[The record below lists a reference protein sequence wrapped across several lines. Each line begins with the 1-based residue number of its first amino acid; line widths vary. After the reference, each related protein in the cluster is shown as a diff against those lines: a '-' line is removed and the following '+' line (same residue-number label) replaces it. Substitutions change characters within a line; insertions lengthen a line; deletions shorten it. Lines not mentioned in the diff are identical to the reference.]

1 MLLNKYIKY
10 TFLATTITTLL
21 TACAGSDGSNNSS
34 TAPFTSKPIS
44 GAAVDFYLANA
55 TVKFDDCNGLTTTT
69 DAQGKFSFDTTAD
82 CNNSAIT
89 ITGGTDIGTGLPFTG
104 TLKIKKTDLQNI
116 SNNDL
121 VASPLTSL
129 EYYLGSGDL
138 QVVLNNLGLTTVT
151 AANIKS
157 FNPITDGSAKEMAV
171 IFTLQQ
177 LATQIED
184 NFQAINKSDGS
195 VALTQEQATQ
205 IAFSTIGSALKTQG
219 KNLFDSSGK
228 LQATALDEILT
239 TAVTTAGTTINDPS
253 TPIDPNIKG
262 NINGNITTVSTEIN
276 KIVQSG
282 GKGEDLQAALNVA
295 LQDPNSPAQAIKES
309 LKTPIYADF
318 TLAGYSLATL
328 KTSSPTA
335 PLALSYANLDTT
347 LTVNFKLNNAKSE
360 LTDTIKLGFKLN
372 GSRGAAK
379 ENLDVIISNIQVTFD
394 TDGKILSAKVP
405 VNTAINISTSLQ
417 GVTKLQFTTQKEI
430 PINVSNGIIPLS
442 SIVSSSDALKTY
454 YTQYINK
461 LAVNDLVEASAYV
474 LPITY
479 TVDPALELQNGTISI
494 DSTQFQGSTLTAHFK
509 LN

>member
-34 TAPFTSKPIS
+34 TAPFAPKSIS

-69 DAQGKFSFDTTAD
+69 DAQGQFSFKTTAD

-205 IAFSTIGSALKTQG
+205 IAFSTIGNALKTQG
-219 KNLFDSSGK
+219 KNLFNSNGD
-228 LQATALDEILT
+228 LQTTALTEILT
-239 TAVTTAGTTINDPS
+239 AAVDTAQATIPN
-253 TPIDPNIKG
+253 TPIDSNIKN

-276 KIVQSG
+276 KIAQSG
-282 GKGEDLQAALNVA
+282 GDGATLQAALNVA
-295 LQDPNSPAQAIKES
+295 LQDPKSPAQAIKDS

-454 YTQYINK
+454 YTQYIGK

-494 DSTQFQGSTLTAHFK
+494 DSAQFQGSTLTAHFK

>member
-34 TAPFTSKPIS
+34 TAPFAPKSIS

-69 DAQGKFSFDTTAD
+69 DAQGQFSFKTTAD

-138 QVVLNNLGLTTVT
+138 QVVLNNLGLTTAT

-157 FNPITDGSAKEMAV
+157 YNPVKHGSAKEMAV

-184 NFQAINKSDGS
+184 NFQAVNKSDGS

-219 KNLFDSSGK
+219 KTLFDSSGK

-262 NINGNITTVSTEIN
+262 NINGNITTVSTAIN
-276 KIVQSG
+276 GIAQSG
-282 GKGEDLQAALNVA
+282 GDGATLQAALQ
-295 LQDPNSPAQAIKES
+295 LPANQTTLNTIKES
-309 LKTPIYADF
+309 LKTPVYADF
-318 TLAGYSLATL
+318 TLAGYSLAAL

-335 PLALSYANLDTT
+335 PLALSHANLSTA
-347 LTVNFKLNNAKSE
+347 LAVNFKLNNTKSE

-379 ENLDVIISNIQVTFD
+379 ENLDVIIHNIQVTFK
-394 TDGKILSAKVP
+394 TDGTILSAKIP
-405 VNTAINISTSLQ
+405 SNTKVNIASTLKE
-417 GVTKLQFTTQKEI
+417 VTQLEFITQTDI
-430 PINVSNGIIPLS
+430 VINVSNGSIPLAS
-442 SIVSSSDALKTY
+442 VVSSSPTLQKY
-454 YTQYINK
+454 YNLYIGK
-461 LAVNDLVEASAYV
+461 LAVNDLVQASAYV

-479 TVDPALELQNGTISI
+479 TVDPALGLQNDTINVNGI
-494 DSTQFQGSTLTAHFK
+494 QFQGSSLVAHFK

>member
-34 TAPFTSKPIS
+34 TAPFAPKSIS

-69 DAQGKFSFDTTAD
+69 GAQGQFSFDTTAE

-219 KNLFDSSGK
+219 KTLFDGSGK

-239 TAVTTAGTTINDPS
+239 AAVTTAGTTINDPS
-253 TPIDPNIKG
+253 TPIDSNIKDNIKG
-262 NINGNITTVSTEIN
+262 NITQVSTAIN
-276 KIVQSG
+276 TIVQSG
-282 GKGEDLQAALNVA
+282 GKGEDLQTA
-295 LQDPNSPAQAIKES
+295 LQADANKTTLDGIKES

-318 TLAGYSLATL
+318 TLAGYSLAAL

-335 PLALSYANLDTT
+335 PLALSHANLSTA
-347 LTVNFKLNNAKSE
+347 LAVNFKLNNTKSE
-360 LTDTIKLGFKLN
+360 LTDTIKLGFKIN

-379 ENLDVIISNIQVTFD
+379 ENLDVIISNIQVTFK
-394 TDGKILSAKVP
+394 TDGTILSAKVP

-417 GVTKLQFTTQKEI
+417 GVTKLQLTTQKEI

-442 SIVSSSDALKTY
+442 SIISNSDALKTY
-454 YTQYINK
+454 YTQYIGK

-494 DSTQFQGSTLTAHFK
+494 DSAQFQGSTLTAHFK

>member
-219 KNLFDSSGK
+219 KTLFDGSGK

-239 TAVTTAGTTINDPS
+239 AAVTTAGTTINDPS

-262 NINGNITTVSTEIN
+262 NINGNITQVSTAIN
-276 KIVQSG
+276 TIVQSG
-282 GKGEDLQAALNVA
+282 GNGESLQTA
-295 LQDPNSPAQAIKES
+295 LQLPANQTTLNTIKES
-309 LKTPIYADF
+309 LKTPVYADF
-318 TLAGYSLATL
+318 TLAGYSLTEL
-328 KTSSPTA
+328 KASTTA
-335 PLALSYANLDTT
+335 PLALSRSNLDTA
-347 LTVNFKLNNAKSE
+347 LAVNFKLNNTKSE
-360 LTDTIKLGFKLN
+360 LTDTIKLGFKLD

-379 ENLDVIISNIQVTFD
+379 ENLDVIIHNIQVTFK
-394 TDGKILSAKVP
+394 TDGTILSAKIP
-405 VNTAINISTSLQ
+405 SNTKVNIASTLKE
-417 GVTKLQFTTQKEI
+417 VTQLEFITQKDI
-430 PINVSNGIIPLS
+430 VINVSNGSIPLA
-442 SIVSSSDALKTY
+442 SIVSSSETLQKY
-454 YTQYINK
+454 YTLYIGK
-461 LAVNDLVEASAYV
+461 LAVNDLVQASAYV

-479 TVDPALELQNGTISI
+479 TVDPALGLQNDTINVNGI
-494 DSTQFQGSTLTAHFK
+494 QFQGSSLVAHFK

>member
-21 TACAGSDGSNNSS
+21 TACAGSDGSTNSS

-44 GAAVDFYLANA
+44 GTAVDFYLKNA

-69 DAQGKFSFDTTAD
+69 DAQGQFSFETTAN

-151 AANIKS
+151 ATNIKS
-157 FNPITDGSAKEMAV
+157 YNPVTDGSAKEMAV

-205 IAFSTIGSALKTQG
+205 IAFSTIASTLKTQG
-219 KNLFDSSGK
+219 NNLFNSNGD
-228 LQATALDEILT
+228 LQATALDAILT
-239 TAVTTAGTTINDPS
+239 AAVNTAQTAINAPVDPTIAG
-253 TPIDPNIKG
+253 K
-262 NINGNITTVSTEIN
+262 INGNITTVSTAIN
-276 KIVQSG
+276 TIAQSG
-282 GKGEDLQAALNVA
+282 DGATLQAALQ
-295 LQDPNSPAQAIKES
+295 LPANQTTLNTIKDS

-318 TLAGYSLATL
+318 TLAGYSLAEL
-328 KTSSPTA
+328 KASTTA
-335 PLALSYANLDTT
+335 PLALSHANLATA
-347 LTVNFKLNNAKSE
+347 LTVNFKLNNTKSE

-379 ENLDVIISNIQVTFD
+379 ENLDVIIHNIQVTFK
-394 TDGKILSAKVP
+394 TDGTILSAKIP
-405 VNTAINISTSLQ
+405 SNTKVNIASSLKD
-417 GVTKLQFTTQKEI
+417 VTQLEFTTQTEI
-430 PINVSNGIIPLS
+430 PINVSNGSIPLS
-442 SIVSSSDALKTY
+442 SIVSSSDTLKTY
-454 YTQYINK
+454 YNQYIGK
-461 LAVNDLVEASAYV
+461 LAVNDLVQASAYV

-479 TVDPALELQNGTISI
+479 TVDPALELQNDTINVNGI
-494 DSTQFQGSTLTAHFK
+494 QFQGSSLVAHFK

>member
-34 TAPFTSKPIS
+34 TAPFASKSIS
-44 GAAVDFYLANA
+44 GTAVDFYLANA

-69 DAQGKFSFDTTAD
+69 GAQGQFSFKTTAD

-219 KNLFDSSGK
+219 KTLFDGSGK

-239 TAVTTAGTTINDPS
+239 AAVTTAGTTINDPS
-253 TPIDPNIKG
+253 IQIDPNIKG
-262 NINGNITTVSTEIN
+262 NINGNITQVSTAIN
-276 KIVQSG
+276 TIVQSG
-282 GKGEDLQAALNVA
+282 GKGEDLQTA
-295 LQDPNSPAQAIKES
+295 LQADANKTTLDGIKES

-318 TLAGYSLATL
+318 TLAGYSLAEL
-328 KTSSPTA
+328 KASTTA
-335 PLALSYANLDTT
+335 PLALSHANLATA
-347 LTVNFKLNNAKSE
+347 LTVNFKLNNTKSE
-360 LTDTIKLGFKLN
+360 LTDTIKLGFKLD

-379 ENLDVIISNIQVTFD
+379 ENLDVIIHNIQVTFK
-394 TDGKILSAKVP
+394 TDGTILSAKIP
-405 VNTAINISTSLQ
+405 SNTKVNIASTLKD
-417 GVTKLQFTTQKEI
+417 VTQLEFITQTDI
-430 PINVSNGIIPLS
+430 VINVSNGSIPLA
-442 SIVSSSDALKTY
+442 SIVSSSETLQKY
-454 YTQYINK
+454 YNLYIGK
-461 LAVNDLVEASAYV
+461 LAVNDLVQASAYV

-479 TVDPALELQNGTISI
+479 TVDPALGLQNDTITVNGI
-494 DSTQFQGSTLTAHFK
+494 QFQGSSLVAHFK

>member
-34 TAPFTSKPIS
+34 TTPFAPKSIS
-44 GAAVDFYLANA
+44 GAAVDFYLKNA

-69 DAQGKFSFDTTAD
+69 DLQGQFSFETTAD

-157 FNPITDGSAKEMAV
+157 YNPVTDGSAKEMAV

-205 IAFSTIGSALKTQG
+205 IAFSTIASALKTQG
-219 KNLFDSSGK
+219 KNLFNSNGE
-228 LQATALDEILT
+228 LQATALTDILT
-239 TAVTTAGTTINDPS
+239 AAVTMAGTTINDPS
-253 TPIDPNIKG
+253 VQIDPNIQG
-262 NINGNITTVSTEIN
+262 NISGNITTVSTEIN
-276 KIVQSG
+276 KIAQSG

-318 TLAGYSLATL
+318 TLAGYSLAEL
-328 KTSSPTA
+328 KASTAA
-335 PLALSYANLDTT
+335 PLALSHANLSTA
-347 LTVNFKLNNAKSE
+347 LAVNFKLNNTKSE
-360 LTDTIKLGFKLN
+360 LTDTIKLGFKLD

-379 ENLDVIISNIQVTFD
+379 ENLDVIIHNIQVTFKQ
-394 TDGKILSAKVP
+394 DGTILSAKIP
-405 VNTAINISTSLQ
+405 SNTKVNIASTLKD
-417 GVTKLQFTTQKEI
+417 VTQLEFITQTDI
-430 PINVSNGIIPLS
+430 VINVSNGSIPLAS
-442 SIVSSSDALKTY
+442 VVSSSPTLQKY
-454 YTQYINK
+454 YNLYIDK
-461 LAVNDLVEASAYV
+461 LAVNDLVQASAYV

-479 TVDPALELQNGTISI
+479 TVDPALGLQNDTINVNGI
-494 DSTQFQGSTLTAHFK
+494 QFQGSSLVAHFK

>member
-1 MLLNKYIKY
+1 
-10 TFLATTITTLL
+10 
-21 TACAGSDGSNNSS
+21 NSS
-34 TAPFTSKPIS
+34 TAPFAPKSIS

-69 DAQGKFSFDTTAD
+69 DAQGQFSFKTTAD

-104 TLKIKKTDLQNI
+104 TLKIKKTDLQKL

-195 VALTQEQATQ
+195 IALTQEQATQ

-219 KNLFDSSGK
+219 KTLFDGSGK

-239 TAVTTAGTTINDPS
+239 AAVTTAGTTINDPS
-253 TPIDPNIKG
+253 IQIDPNIKG
-262 NINGNITTVSTEIN
+262 NINGNITQVSTAIN
-276 KIVQSG
+276 TIVQSG
-282 GKGEDLQAALNVA
+282 GKGEDLQTA
-295 LQDPNSPAQAIKES
+295 LQADANKTTLDGIKES

-318 TLAGYSLATL
+318 TLAGYSLAEL
-328 KTSSPTA
+328 KASTA
-335 PLALSYANLDTT
+335 DTAKPLDLSYANLDTA
-347 LTVNFKLNNAKSE
+347 LTVNFKLNNTKSE
-360 LTDTIKLGFKLN
+360 LTDTIKLGFKLD
-372 GSRGAAK
+372 GSRGTAK
-379 ENLDVIISNIQVTFD
+379 ENLDVIIHNIQVTFK
-394 TDGKILSAKVP
+394 TDGTILSAKIP
-405 VNTAINISTSLQ
+405 SNTKVNIASTLKD
-417 GVTKLQFTTQKEI
+417 VTQLEFITQTDI
-430 PINVSNGIIPLS
+430 VINVSNGSIPLAS
-442 SIVSSSDALKTY
+442 VVSSSPTLQKY
-454 YTQYINK
+454 YNLYIDK
-461 LAVNDLVEASAYV
+461 LAVNDLVQASAYV

-479 TVDPALELQNGTISI
+479 TVDPDLGLQNDTINVNGI
-494 DSTQFQGSTLTAHFK
+494 QFQGSSLVAHFK

>member
-21 TACAGSDGSNNSS
+21 TACAGSDGSDNNS
-34 TAPFTSKPIS
+34 TTPFASKSIS
-44 GAAVDFYLANA
+44 GTAVDFYLKNA

-116 SNNDL
+116 SNNDF

-157 FNPITDGSAKEMAV
+157 YNPVTDGSAKEMAI

-205 IAFSTIGSALKTQG
+205 IAFSTIANALKTQG
-219 KNLFDSSGK
+219 KNLFDGSGK

-239 TAVTTAGTTINDPS
+239 AAVTTAGTTINDPS

-262 NINGNITTVSTEIN
+262 NINGNITTVSTAIN
-276 KIVQSG
+276 SIILQPD
-282 GKGEDLQAALNVA
+282 GKGEDLQAALQTDANKVA
-295 LQDPNSPAQAIKES
+295 LDVIKDS

-318 TLAGYSLATL
+318 TLAGYSLAAL
-328 KTSSPTA
+328 KTSSAAA
-335 PLALSYANLDTT
+335 PLALSYANLDTA
-347 LTVNFKLNNAKSE
+347 LAVNFKLNNTKSE

-372 GSRGAAK
+372 GSRGALK
-379 ENLDVIISNIQVTFD
+379 ENLDVIISNIQVTFK
-394 TDGKILSAKVP
+394 TDGTILSAKVP

-417 GVTKLQFTTQKEI
+417 GVSKLQFTTQKEI

-454 YTQYINK
+454 YTEYMKK

-479 TVDPALELQNGTISI
+479 TVDPALELQNGTINI

>member
-34 TAPFTSKPIS
+34 TAPFAPKSIS

-104 TLKIKKTDLQNI
+104 TLKIKKTDLQKL

-129 EYYLGSGDL
+129 EYYLGDADL
-138 QVVLNNLGLTTVT
+138 QVVLNNLGLTVK
-151 AANIKS
+151 AADVKS
-157 FNPITDGSAKEMAV
+157 YNPITDGSAKEMAV

-195 VALTQEQATQ
+195 IALTQEQATQ
-205 IAFSTIGSALKTQG
+205 IAFSTIASTLKTQG
-219 KNLFDSSGK
+219 NNLFNSNGD
-228 LQATALDEILT
+228 LQATALDAILT
-239 TAVTTAGTTINDPS
+239 AAVNTAQTTINAPVDP
-253 TPIDPNIKG
+253 TIAGK
-262 NINGNITTVSTEIN
+262 INGNITTVSTAIN
-276 KIVQSG
+276 TIAQSG
-282 GKGEDLQAALNVA
+282 DGATLQAALQ
-295 LQDPNSPAQAIKES
+295 LPANQTTLNTIKDS

-318 TLAGYSLATL
+318 TLAGYSLAEL
-328 KTSSPTA
+328 KASTAA
-335 PLALSYANLDTT
+335 PLALSYANLDTA

-379 ENLDVIISNIQVTFD
+379 ENLDVIIGNIQVTFD

-417 GVTKLQFTTQKEI
+417 GVSKLQFTTQKEI

-442 SIVSSSDALKTY
+442 SIVSNSDALKTY

-479 TVDPALELQNGTISI
+479 TVDPALKLQNGTISI
-494 DSTQFQGSTLTAHFK
+494 DSAQFQGLTLTAHFK

>member
-1 MLLNKYIKY
+1 MLLNKYIKH

-205 IAFSTIGSALKTQG
+205 IAFSTLGSTLKTQG
-219 KNLFDSSGK
+219 KTLFDGSGK

-335 PLALSYANLDTT
+335 PLALSHANLDTA
-347 LTVNFKLNNAKSE
+347 LTVNFKLNNTKSE
-360 LTDTIKLGFKLN
+360 LTDTIKLGFKIN

-379 ENLDVIISNIQVTFD
+379 ENLDVIISNIQVTFK
-394 TDGKILSAKVP
+394 TDGTILSAKVP
-405 VNTAINISTSLQ
+405 VNTAINIFTSLQ
-417 GVTKLQFTTQKEI
+417 GVSKLQFSTQKEI

-442 SIVSSSDALKTY
+442 SIISNSDALKTY

>member
-219 KNLFDSSGK
+219 KTLFDGSGK

-239 TAVTTAGTTINDPS
+239 AAVTTAGTTINDPS
-253 TPIDPNIKG
+253 IQIDPNIKG
-262 NINGNITTVSTEIN
+262 NINGNITQVSTAIN
-276 KIVQSG
+276 TIVQSG
-282 GKGEDLQAALNVA
+282 GKGEDLQTA
-295 LQDPNSPAQAIKES
+295 LQADANKTTLDGIKES

-318 TLAGYSLATL
+318 TLAGYSLAEL
-328 KTSSPTA
+328 KASTTA
-335 PLALSYANLDTT
+335 PLALSRSNLDTA
-347 LTVNFKLNNAKSE
+347 LAVNFKLNNTKSE
-360 LTDTIKLGFKLN
+360 LTDTIKLGFKLD

-379 ENLDVIISNIQVTFD
+379 ENLDVIIHNIQVTFK
-394 TDGKILSAKVP
+394 TDGTILSAKIP
-405 VNTAINISTSLQ
+405 SNTKVNIASTLKE
-417 GVTKLQFTTQKEI
+417 VTQLEFITQKDI
-430 PINVSNGIIPLS
+430 VINVSNGSIPLA
-442 SIVSSSDALKTY
+442 SIVSSSETLQKY
-454 YTQYINK
+454 YNLYIGK
-461 LAVNDLVEASAYV
+461 LAVNDLVQASAYV

-479 TVDPALELQNGTISI
+479 TVDPALGLQNDTITVNGI
-494 DSTQFQGSTLTAHFK
+494 QFQGSSLVAHFK

>member
-44 GAAVDFYLANA
+44 GTAVDFYLANA

-69 DAQGKFSFDTTAD
+69 DAQGQFSFKTTAD

-138 QVVLNNLGLTTVT
+138 QVVLNNLGLTTAT

-157 FNPITDGSAKEMAV
+157 YNPVKHGSAKEMAV

-219 KNLFDSSGK
+219 KTLFDSSGK

-253 TPIDPNIKG
+253 IQIDPNIKG
-262 NINGNITTVSTEIN
+262 NINGNITTVSTAIN
-276 KIVQSG
+276 TIAQSG
-282 GKGEDLQAALNVA
+282 DGATLQAAL
-295 LQDPNSPAQAIKES
+295 QDTNNPAAQAALVTIKES

-318 TLAGYSLATL
+318 TLAGYSLAEL
-328 KTSSPTA
+328 KASTTA
-335 PLALSYANLDTT
+335 PLALSYANLDTA

-360 LTDTIKLGFKLN
+360 LTDTIKLGFKLD

-379 ENLDVIISNIQVTFD
+379 ENLNVIIHNIQVTFK
-394 TDGKILSAKVP
+394 TDGTILSAKIP
-405 VNTAINISTSLQ
+405 SNTKVNIASTLKE
-417 GVTKLQFTTQKEI
+417 VTQLEFITQTDI
-430 PINVSNGIIPLS
+430 VINVSNGSIPLAS
-442 SIVSSSDALKTY
+442 VVSSSPTLQKY
-454 YTQYINK
+454 YNLYIDK

-479 TVDPALELQNGTISI
+479 TVDPALGLQNDTINVNGI
-494 DSTQFQGSTLTAHFK
+494 QFQGSSLVAHFK

>member
-1 MLLNKYIKY
+1 MLLNKYIKH

-335 PLALSYANLDTT
+335 PLALSYANLDTA
-347 LTVNFKLNNAKSE
+347 LTVNFKLNNTKSE
-360 LTDTIKLGFKLN
+360 LTDTIKLGFKIN

-379 ENLDVIISNIQVTFD
+379 ENLDVIISNIQVTFK
-394 TDGKILSAKVP
+394 TDGTILSAKVP
-405 VNTAINISTSLQ
+405 VNTAINIFTSLQ
-417 GVTKLQFTTQKEI
+417 GVSKLQFSTQKEI

-442 SIVSSSDALKTY
+442 SIISNSDALKTY

>member
-1 MLLNKYIKY
+1 MLLNKYIKH

-219 KNLFDSSGK
+219 KTLFDGSGK

-239 TAVTTAGTTINDPS
+239 AAVTTAGTTINDPS
-253 TPIDPNIKG
+253 IQIDPNIKG
-262 NINGNITTVSTEIN
+262 NINGNITQVSTAIN
-276 KIVQSG
+276 TIVQSG
-282 GKGEDLQAALNVA
+282 GKGEDLQTA
-295 LQDPNSPAQAIKES
+295 LQADANKTTLDGIKES

-318 TLAGYSLATL
+318 TLAGYSLAEL
-328 KTSSPTA
+328 KASTTA
-335 PLALSYANLDTT
+335 PLALSRSNLDTA
-347 LTVNFKLNNAKSE
+347 LAVNFKLNNTKSE
-360 LTDTIKLGFKLN
+360 LTDTIKLGFKLD

-379 ENLDVIISNIQVTFD
+379 ENLDVIIHNIQVTFK
-394 TDGKILSAKVP
+394 TDGTILSAKIP
-405 VNTAINISTSLQ
+405 SNTKVNIASTLKE
-417 GVTKLQFTTQKEI
+417 VTQLEFITQKDI
-430 PINVSNGIIPLS
+430 VINVSNGSIPLA
-442 SIVSSSDALKTY
+442 SIVSSSETLQKY
-454 YTQYINK
+454 YNLYIGK
-461 LAVNDLVEASAYV
+461 LAVNDLVQASAYV

-479 TVDPALELQNGTISI
+479 TVDPALGLQNDTITVNGI
-494 DSTQFQGSTLTAHFK
+494 QFQGSSLVAHFK

>member
-21 TACAGSDGSNNSS
+21 TACAGSDGSNNNS
-34 TAPFTSKPIS
+34 TAPFASKSIS
-44 GAAVDFYLANA
+44 GTAVDFYLANA

-69 DAQGKFSFDTTAD
+69 DAQGKFSFKTTAD

-157 FNPITDGSAKEMAV
+157 YNPVTDGSAKEMAV

-205 IAFSTIGSALKTQG
+205 IAFSTIASALKTQG
-219 KNLFDSSGK
+219 KNLFDSSGE

-239 TAVTTAGTTINDPS
+239 AAVTTAGTTINDPS

-276 KIVQSG
+276 KIAQSG
-282 GKGEDLQAALNVA
+282 GEMVRLYKQHYK
-295 LQDPNSPAQAIKES
+295 S
-309 LKTPIYADF
+309 
-318 TLAGYSLATL
+318 AT
-328 KTSSPTA
+328 
-335 PLALSYANLDTT
+335 
-347 LTVNFKLNNAKSE
+347 
-360 LTDTIKLGFKLN
+360 
-372 GSRGAAK
+372 
-379 ENLDVIISNIQVTFD
+379 
-394 TDGKILSAKVP
+394 ILLHS
-405 VNTAINISTSLQ
+405 Q
-417 GVTKLQFTTQKEI
+417 
-430 PINVSNGIIPLS
+430 
-442 SIVSSSDALKTY
+442 
-454 YTQYINK
+454 
-461 LAVNDLVEASAYV
+461 
-474 LPITY
+474 
-479 TVDPALELQNGTISI
+479 
-494 DSTQFQGSTLTAHFK
+494 H
-509 LN
+509 

>member
-34 TAPFTSKPIS
+34 TAPFASKSIS
-44 GAAVDFYLANA
+44 GTAVDFYLANA

-69 DAQGKFSFDTTAD
+69 GAQGQFSFKTTAD

-104 TLKIKKTDLQNI
+104 TLKIKKTDLQNL

-138 QVVLNNLGLTTVT
+138 QVVLNNLGLTTAT

-157 FNPITDGSAKEMAV
+157 YNPVKHGSAKEMAV

-219 KNLFDSSGK
+219 KTLFDSSGK

-262 NINGNITTVSTEIN
+262 NINGNITTVSTAIN
-276 KIVQSG
+276 TIAQSG
-282 GKGEDLQAALNVA
+282 DGATLQAAL
-295 LQDPNSPAQAIKES
+295 QDTNNPAAQAALVTIKES

-318 TLAGYSLATL
+318 TLAGYSLAEL
-328 KTSSPTA
+328 KASTTA
-335 PLALSYANLDTT
+335 PLALSRSNLDTA
-347 LTVNFKLNNAKSE
+347 LAVNFKLNNTKSE
-360 LTDTIKLGFKLN
+360 LTDTIKLGFKLD

-379 ENLDVIISNIQVTFD
+379 ENLDVIIHNIQVTFK
-394 TDGKILSAKVP
+394 TDGTILSAKIP
-405 VNTAINISTSLQ
+405 SNTKVNIASTLKE
-417 GVTKLQFTTQKEI
+417 VTQLEFITQKDI
-430 PINVSNGIIPLS
+430 VINVSNGSIPLA
-442 SIVSSSDALKTY
+442 SIVSSSETLQKY
-454 YTQYINK
+454 YTLYIGK
-461 LAVNDLVEASAYV
+461 LAVNDLVQASAYV

-479 TVDPALELQNGTISI
+479 TVDPALGLQNDTINVNGI
-494 DSTQFQGSTLTAHFK
+494 QFQGSSLVAHFK

>member
-21 TACAGSDGSNNSS
+21 TACAGSDGSNNNS
-34 TAPFTSKPIS
+34 TTPFASKSIS
-44 GAAVDFYLANA
+44 GTAVDFYLANA

-69 DAQGKFSFDTTAD
+69 DAQGKFSFKTTAN

-104 TLKIKKTDLQNI
+104 TLKIKKTDLQNL

-157 FNPITDGSAKEMAV
+157 YNPVTDGSAKEMAV

-205 IAFSTIGSALKTQG
+205 IAFSTIASALKTQG
-219 KNLFDSSGK
+219 KNLFDGSGN

-239 TAVTTAGTTINDPS
+239 AAVTTAGTTINDPS

-276 KIVQSG
+276 KIAQSG
-282 GKGEDLQAALNVA
+282 GDGATLQAALNVA
-295 LQDPNSPAQAIKES
+295 LQDPNSPAQAIKDS

-318 TLAGYSLATL
+318 TLAGYSLAEL
-328 KTSSPTA
+328 KASTTA
-335 PLALSYANLDTT
+335 PLALSHANLATA
-347 LTVNFKLNNAKSE
+347 LTVNFKLNNTKSE
-360 LTDTIKLGFKLN
+360 LTDTIKLGFKLD

-379 ENLDVIISNIQVTFD
+379 ENLDVIIHNIQVSFK
-394 TDGKILSAKVP
+394 TDGTILSAKIP
-405 VNTAINISTSLQ
+405 SNTKVNIASTLKE
-417 GVTKLQFTTQKEI
+417 VTQLEFITQNDI
-430 PINVSNGIIPLS
+430 IINVSNGSIPLAS
-442 SIVSSSDALKTY
+442 VVSSSAKLQEY
-454 YTQYINK
+454 YNQYIGK
-461 LAVNDLVEASAYV
+461 LAVNDLVKASAYV

-479 TVDPALELQNGTISI
+479 TVDPALGLQNDTINVNGI
-494 DSTQFQGSTLTAHFK
+494 QFQGSSLVAHFK

>member
-21 TACAGSDGSNNSS
+21 TACAGSDGSTNSS

-44 GAAVDFYLANA
+44 GTAVDFYVKNA
-55 TVKFDDCNGLTTTT
+55 TVKFDDCNGLTTKT
-69 DAQGKFSFDTTAD
+69 GLKGEFSFQTTAD

-104 TLKIKKTDLQNI
+104 TLKIKKTDLQNL

-151 AANIKS
+151 AANLKS
-157 FNPITDGSAKEMAV
+157 YNPVTHGSAKEMAV

-205 IAFSTIGSALKTQG
+205 IAFSTIASTLKTQG
-219 KNLFDSSGK
+219 NNLFNSNGD
-228 LQATALDEILT
+228 LQATALDAILT
-239 TAVTTAGTTINDPS
+239 AAVNTAQTTINAPVDP
-253 TPIDPNIKG
+253 TIAGK
-262 NINGNITTVSTEIN
+262 INGNITTVSTAIN
-276 KIVQSG
+276 SVAQSG
-282 GKGEDLQAALNVA
+282 GDGATLQAALQ
-295 LQDPNSPAQAIKES
+295 LPANQTTLNTIKES

-318 TLAGYSLATL
+318 TLAGYSLVEL
-328 KTSSPTA
+328 KASTAA
-335 PLALSYANLDTT
+335 PLALSHANLATA
-347 LTVNFKLNNAKSE
+347 LTVNFKLNNTKSE

-379 ENLDVIISNIQVTFD
+379 ENLDVIIHNIQVTFK
-394 TDGKILSAKVP
+394 TDGTILSAKIP
-405 VNTAINISTSLQ
+405 SNTKVNIASSLKD
-417 GVTKLQFTTQKEI
+417 VTQLEFTTQTEI
-430 PINVSNGIIPLS
+430 PINVSNGSIPLS
-442 SIVSSSDALKTY
+442 SIVSSSDTLKTY
-454 YTQYINK
+454 YNQYIGK
-461 LAVNDLVEASAYV
+461 LAVNDLVQASAYV

-479 TVDPALELQNGTISI
+479 TVDPALELQNDTINVNGI
-494 DSTQFQGSTLTAHFK
+494 QFQGSSLVAHFK

>member
-1 MLLNKYIKY
+1 MLLNKYIKH

-205 IAFSTIGSALKTQG
+205 IAFSTIGSVLKTQG
-219 KNLFDSSGK
+219 KTLFDSSGK

-239 TAVTTAGTTINDPS
+239 AAVTTAGTTINDPS
-253 TPIDPNIKG
+253 IQIDPNIKG
-262 NINGNITTVSTEIN
+262 NINGNITQVSTAIN
-276 KIVQSG
+276 TIVQSG
-282 GKGEDLQAALNVA
+282 GKGEDLQTA
-295 LQDPNSPAQAIKES
+295 LQADANKTTLDGIKES

-318 TLAGYSLATL
+318 TLAGYSLAEL
-328 KTSSPTA
+328 KASTTA
-335 PLALSYANLDTT
+335 PLALSRSNLDTA
-347 LTVNFKLNNAKSE
+347 LAVNFKLNNTKSE
-360 LTDTIKLGFKLN
+360 LTDTIKLGFKLD

-379 ENLDVIISNIQVTFD
+379 ENLDVIIHNIQVTFK
-394 TDGKILSAKVP
+394 TDGTILSAKIP
-405 VNTAINISTSLQ
+405 SNTKVNIASTLKE
-417 GVTKLQFTTQKEI
+417 VTQLEFITQKDI
-430 PINVSNGIIPLS
+430 VINVSNGSIPLA
-442 SIVSSSDALKTY
+442 SIVSSSETLQKY
-454 YTQYINK
+454 YNLYIGK
-461 LAVNDLVEASAYV
+461 LAVNDLVQASAYV

-479 TVDPALELQNGTISI
+479 TVDPALGLQNDTITVNGI
-494 DSTQFQGSTLTAHFK
+494 QFQGSSLVAHFK

>member
-44 GAAVDFYLANA
+44 GTAVDFYLANA

-69 DAQGKFSFDTTAD
+69 GAQGQFSFDTTAD

-104 TLKIKKTDLQNI
+104 TLKIKKTDLQNL

-157 FNPITDGSAKEMAV
+157 YNPVTDGSAKEMAV

-219 KNLFDSSGK
+219 KTLFDSSGK

-262 NINGNITTVSTEIN
+262 NINGNITTVSTAIN
-276 KIVQSG
+276 TIAQSG
-282 GKGEDLQAALNVA
+282 DGATLQAAL
-295 LQDPNSPAQAIKES
+295 QDTNNPAAQAALVTIKES
-309 LKTPIYADF
+309 LKTPVYADF
-318 TLAGYSLATL
+318 TLAGYSLAEL
-328 KTSSPTA
+328 KASTTA
-335 PLALSYANLDTT
+335 PLALSRSNLDTA
-347 LTVNFKLNNAKSE
+347 LAVNFKLNNTKSE
-360 LTDTIKLGFKLN
+360 LTDTIKLGFKLD

-379 ENLDVIISNIQVTFD
+379 ENLDVIIHNIQVTFK
-394 TDGKILSAKVP
+394 TDGTILSAKIP
-405 VNTAINISTSLQ
+405 SNTKVNIASTLKE
-417 GVTKLQFTTQKEI
+417 VTQLEFITQKDI
-430 PINVSNGIIPLS
+430 VINVSNGSIPLA
-442 SIVSSSDALKTY
+442 SIVSSSETLQKY
-454 YTQYINK
+454 YNLYIGK
-461 LAVNDLVEASAYV
+461 LAVNDLVQASAYV

-479 TVDPALELQNGTISI
+479 TVDPALGLQNDTINVNGI
-494 DSTQFQGSTLTAHFK
+494 QFQGSSLVAHFK

>member
-21 TACAGSDGSNNSS
+21 TACAGSDGSNNNS
-34 TAPFTSKPIS
+34 TTPFAPKSIS
-44 GAAVDFYLANA
+44 GTAVDFYLKNA

-69 DAQGKFSFDTTAD
+69 DAQGKFSFKTTAD

-89 ITGGTDIGTGLPFTG
+89 ITGGTDIGTALPFTG

-116 SNNDL
+116 SNNDF

-157 FNPITDGSAKEMAV
+157 YNPVKDGSAKEMAV

-205 IAFSTIGSALKTQG
+205 IAFSTIGNTLKTQG
-219 KNLFDSSGK
+219 KNLFNSNGE
-228 LQATALDEILT
+228 LQATALTEILDNAVIAAQ
-239 TAVTTAGTTINDPS
+239 TAIKDDTRPV
-253 TPIDPNIKG
+253 DPNIKG
-262 NINGNITTVSTEIN
+262 NINTNITTVSTEIN

-282 GKGEDLQAALNVA
+282 GNGESLQTA
-295 LQDPNSPAQAIKES
+295 LQLPANQTTLNTIKES

-318 TLAGYSLATL
+318 TLAGYSLAEL
-328 KTSSPTA
+328 KASTAA
-335 PLALSYANLDTT
+335 PLALSYANLDTA
-347 LTVNFKLNNAKSE
+347 LAVNFKLNNTKSE

-372 GSRGAAK
+372 GSRGALK
-379 ENLDVIISNIQVTFD
+379 ENLDVIISNIQVTFK
-394 TDGKILSAKVP
+394 TDGTILSAKVP

-417 GVTKLQFTTQKEI
+417 GVSKLQFTTQKEI

-442 SIVSSSDALKTY
+442 SIVSNSDALKTY
-454 YTQYINK
+454 YTEYMKK

-479 TVDPALELQNGTISI
+479 TVDPALELQNGTITI

>member
-21 TACAGSDGSNNSS
+21 TACAGSDGSNNNS
-34 TAPFTSKPIS
+34 TTPFASKSIS
-44 GAAVDFYLANA
+44 GTAVDFYLANA

-69 DAQGKFSFDTTAD
+69 DAQGKFSFKTTAD

-116 SNNDL
+116 SNNDF

-157 FNPITDGSAKEMAV
+157 YNPVTDGSAKEMAV

-205 IAFSTIGSALKTQG
+205 IAFSTIGNTLKTQG
-219 KNLFDSSGK
+219 KNLFNSNGE
-228 LQATALDEILT
+228 LQATALTEILDNAVIAAQ
-239 TAVTTAGTTINDPS
+239 TAIKDDTRPVDS
-253 TPIDPNIKG
+253 NIKG
-262 NINGNITTVSTEIN
+262 NINTNITTVSTEIN

-282 GKGEDLQAALNVA
+282 GNGESLQTA
-295 LQDPNSPAQAIKES
+295 LQLPANQTTLNTIKES

-328 KTSSPTA
+328 KTSSAAA
-335 PLALSYANLDTT
+335 PLALSYANLDTA
-347 LTVNFKLNNAKSE
+347 LAVNFKLNNTKSE
-360 LTDTIKLGFKLN
+360 LTDTIKLGFKIN
-372 GSRGAAK
+372 GSRGALK
-379 ENLDVIISNIQVTFD
+379 ENLDVIISNIQVSFK
-394 TDGKILSAKVP
+394 TDGTILSAKVP

-417 GVTKLQFTTQKEI
+417 GVSKLQFTTQKEI

-442 SIVSSSDALKTY
+442 SIVSNSDALKTY
-454 YTQYINK
+454 YTEYMKK

-479 TVDPALELQNGTISI
+479 TVDPALELQNGTITI

>member
-21 TACAGSDGSNNSS
+21 TACAGSDGSDNNS
-34 TAPFTSKPIS
+34 TTPFASKSIS
-44 GAAVDFYLANA
+44 GTAVDFYLKNA

-116 SNNDL
+116 SNNDF

-138 QVVLNNLGLTTVT
+138 QVVLNNLGLTTAT

-157 FNPITDGSAKEMAV
+157 YNPVKHGSAKEMAV

-262 NINGNITTVSTEIN
+262 NINGNITTVSTAIN
-276 KIVQSG
+276 SIILQPD
-282 GKGEDLQAALNVA
+282 GKGEDLQAALQTDANKVA
-295 LQDPNSPAQAIKES
+295 LDVIKDS

-318 TLAGYSLATL
+318 TLAGYSLAAL
-328 KTSSPTA
+328 KTSSAAA
-335 PLALSYANLDTT
+335 PLALSYANLDTA
-347 LTVNFKLNNAKSE
+347 LAVNFKLNNTKSE

-372 GSRGAAK
+372 GSRGALK
-379 ENLDVIISNIQVTFD
+379 ENLDVIISNIQVTFK
-394 TDGKILSAKVP
+394 TDGTILSAKIP
-405 VNTAINISTSLQ
+405 SNTKVNIASTLKD
-417 GVTKLQFTTQKEI
+417 VTQLEFITQTDI
-430 PINVSNGIIPLS
+430 VINVSNGSIPLAS
-442 SIVSSSDALKTY
+442 VVSSSPTLQKY
-454 YTQYINK
+454 YNLYIDK
-461 LAVNDLVEASAYV
+461 LAVNDLVQASAYV

-479 TVDPALELQNGTISI
+479 TVDPALGLQNDTINVNGI
-494 DSTQFQGSTLTAHFK
+494 QFQGSTLTAHFK

>member
-34 TAPFTSKPIS
+34 TAPFAPKSIS
-44 GAAVDFYLANA
+44 GAAVDFYLKNA

-69 DAQGKFSFDTTAD
+69 DLQGQFPFKTTAD

-104 TLKIKKTDLQNI
+104 TLKIKKTDLQNL

-157 FNPITDGSAKEMAV
+157 YNPVTDGSAKEMAV

-205 IAFSTIGSALKTQG
+205 IAFSTIASALKTQG
-219 KNLFDSSGK
+219 KNLFNSNGE
-228 LQATALDEILT
+228 LQTTALTDILT
-239 TAVTTAGTTINDPS
+239 AAVTMAGTTINDPS
-253 TPIDPNIKG
+253 VQIDPNIQG
-262 NINGNITTVSTEIN
+262 NISGNITTVSTEIN
-276 KIVQSG
+276 KIAQSG
-282 GKGEDLQAALNVA
+282 GDGATLQAALNVA

-318 TLAGYSLATL
+318 TLAGYSLAEL
-328 KTSSPTA
+328 KASTA
-335 PLALSYANLDTT
+335 SPLALSHANLSTA
-347 LTVNFKLNNAKSE
+347 LAVNFKLNNTKSE

-372 GSRGAAK
+372 GSRGALK
-379 ENLDVIISNIQVTFD
+379 ENLDVIIHNIQVTFK
-394 TDGKILSAKVP
+394 TDGTILSAKIP
-405 VNTAINISTSLQ
+405 SNTKVNIASTLKE
-417 GVTKLQFTTQKEI
+417 VTQLEFITQKDI
-430 PINVSNGIIPLS
+430 VINVSNGSIPLAS
-442 SIVSSSDALKTY
+442 VVSSSDTLKTY
-454 YTQYINK
+454 YNLYIDK
-461 LAVNDLVEASAYV
+461 LAVNDLVQASAYV

-479 TVDPALELQNGTISI
+479 TVDPALGLQNDTINVNGI
-494 DSTQFQGSTLTAHFK
+494 QFQGSSLVAHFK

>member
-44 GAAVDFYLANA
+44 GAAVDFYLKNA

-104 TLKIKKTDLQNI
+104 TLKIKKTDLQNL

-138 QVVLNNLGLTTVT
+138 QVVLNNLGLTTAT

-157 FNPITDGSAKEMAV
+157 YNPVKHGSAKEMAV

-219 KNLFDSSGK
+219 KTLFDSSGK

-253 TPIDPNIKG
+253 TPIDSNIKD
-262 NINGNITTVSTEIN
+262 NIKGNITTVSTEIN
-276 KIVQSG
+276 KIAQSG
-282 GKGEDLQAALNVA
+282 GDGATLQAALNVA

-309 LKTPIYADF
+309 LKTPVYADF
-318 TLAGYSLATL
+318 TLAGYSLAEL
-328 KTSSPTA
+328 KASTTA
-335 PLALSYANLDTT
+335 PLALSHANLSTA
-347 LTVNFKLNNAKSE
+347 LAVNFKLNNTKSE
-360 LTDTIKLGFKLN
+360 LTDTIKLGFKLD

-379 ENLDVIISNIQVTFD
+379 ENLDVIIHNIQVTFK
-394 TDGKILSAKVP
+394 TDGTILSAKIP
-405 VNTAINISTSLQ
+405 SNTKVNIASSLKD
-417 GVTKLQFTTQKEI
+417 VTQLEFTTQTEI
-430 PINVSNGIIPLS
+430 PINVSNGSIPLS

-454 YTQYINK
+454 YTQYIGK

-494 DSTQFQGSTLTAHFK
+494 DSAQFQGSTLTAHFK

>member
-44 GAAVDFYLANA
+44 GAAVDFYLKNA

-104 TLKIKKTDLQNI
+104 TLKIKKTDLQNL

-219 KNLFDSSGK
+219 KTLFDSSGK

-239 TAVTTAGTTINDPS
+239 AAVTTAGTTINDPS
-253 TPIDPNIKG
+253 IQIDSNIKG
-262 NINGNITTVSTEIN
+262 NINGNITQVSTAIN
-276 KIVQSG
+276 TIVQSG
-282 GKGEDLQAALNVA
+282 GKGEDLQTA
-295 LQDPNSPAQAIKES
+295 LQADANKTTLDGIKES

-318 TLAGYSLATL
+318 TLAGYSLAEL
-328 KTSSPTA
+328 KASTA
-335 PLALSYANLDTT
+335 VPLALSHANLATA
-347 LTVNFKLNNAKSE
+347 LTVNFKLNNTKSE
-360 LTDTIKLGFKLN
+360 LTDTIKLGFKLD

-379 ENLDVIISNIQVTFD
+379 ENLDVIIHNIQVTFK
-394 TDGKILSAKVP
+394 TDGTILSAKIP
-405 VNTAINISTSLQ
+405 SNTKVNIASTLKD
-417 GVTKLQFTTQKEI
+417 VTQLEFITQTDI
-430 PINVSNGIIPLS
+430 VINVSNGSIPLAS
-442 SIVSSSDALKTY
+442 VVSSSPTLQKY
-454 YTQYINK
+454 YNLYIDK
-461 LAVNDLVEASAYV
+461 LAVNDLVQASAYV

-479 TVDPALELQNGTISI
+479 TVDPALGLQNDTINVNGI
-494 DSTQFQGSTLTAHFK
+494 QFQGSSLVAHFK

>member
-34 TAPFTSKPIS
+34 TAPFASKSIS
-44 GAAVDFYLANA
+44 GTAVDFYLANA

-69 DAQGKFSFDTTAD
+69 GAQGQFSFQTTAD

-104 TLKIKKTDLQNI
+104 TLKIKKTDLQNL

-129 EYYLGSGDL
+129 EYYLGDADL
-138 QVVLNNLGLTTVT
+138 QVVLNNLGLSTVK
-151 AANIKS
+151 AADIKS
-157 FNPITDGSAKEMAV
+157 YNPVTDGGAKEMAV

-205 IAFSTIGSALKTQG
+205 IAFSTIASTLKTQG
-219 KNLFDSSGK
+219 KTLFDSNGT
-228 LQATALDEILT
+228 LQATALTEILT
-239 TAVTTAGTTINDPS
+239 AAVTTAGTTINDPS
-253 TPIDPNIKG
+253 TPIDSNIKD
-262 NINGNITTVSTEIN
+262 NIKGNITTVSTEIN
-276 KIVQSG
+276 KIAQSG
-282 GKGEDLQAALNVA
+282 GDGATLQAALNVA

-309 LKTPIYADF
+309 LKTPVYADF
-318 TLAGYSLATL
+318 TLAGYSLAEL
-328 KTSSPTA
+328 KASTAA
-335 PLALSYANLDTT
+335 PLALSHANLATA
-347 LTVNFKLNNAKSE
+347 LTVNFKLNNTKSE

-379 ENLDVIISNIQVTFD
+379 ENLDVIIHNIQVTFK
-394 TDGKILSAKVP
+394 TDGTILSAKIP
-405 VNTAINISTSLQ
+405 SNTKVNIASSLKD
-417 GVTKLQFTTQKEI
+417 VTQLEFTTQTEI
-430 PINVSNGIIPLS
+430 PINVSNGSIPLS
-442 SIVSSSDALKTY
+442 SIVSSSDTLKTY
-454 YTQYINK
+454 YNLYIGK
-461 LAVNDLVEASAYV
+461 LAVNDLVQASAYV

-479 TVDPALELQNGTISI
+479 TVDPALGLQNDTINVNGI
-494 DSTQFQGSTLTAHFK
+494 QFQGSSLVAHFK

>member
-34 TAPFTSKPIS
+34 TAPFASKSIS
-44 GAAVDFYLANA
+44 GTAVDFYLANA

-69 DAQGKFSFDTTAD
+69 GAQGQFSFKTTAD

-219 KNLFDSSGK
+219 KTLFDSSGK

-262 NINGNITTVSTEIN
+262 NINGNITTVSTAIN
-276 KIVQSG
+276 TIAQSG
-282 GKGEDLQAALNVA
+282 DGATLQAAL
-295 LQDPNSPAQAIKES
+295 QDTNNPAAQAALVTIKES
-309 LKTPIYADF
+309 LKTPVYADF
-318 TLAGYSLATL
+318 TLAGYSLAEL
-328 KTSSPTA
+328 KASTTA
-335 PLALSYANLDTT
+335 PLALSRSNLDTA
-347 LTVNFKLNNAKSE
+347 LAVNFKLNNTKSE
-360 LTDTIKLGFKLN
+360 LTDTIKLGFKLD

-379 ENLDVIISNIQVTFD
+379 ENLDVIIHNIQVTFK
-394 TDGKILSAKVP
+394 TDGTILSAKIP
-405 VNTAINISTSLQ
+405 SNTKVNIASTLKE
-417 GVTKLQFTTQKEI
+417 VTQLEFITQKDI
-430 PINVSNGIIPLS
+430 VINVSNGSIPLA
-442 SIVSSSDALKTY
+442 SIVSSSETLQKY
-454 YTQYINK
+454 YNLYIGK
-461 LAVNDLVEASAYV
+461 LAVNDLVQASAYV

-479 TVDPALELQNGTISI
+479 TVDPALGLQNDTINVNGI
-494 DSTQFQGSTLTAHFK
+494 QFQGSSLVAHFK

>member
-34 TAPFTSKPIS
+34 TAPFASKSIS
-44 GAAVDFYLANA
+44 GTAVDFYLANA

-69 DAQGKFSFDTTAD
+69 DAQGQFSFKTTAD

-205 IAFSTIGSALKTQG
+205 I
-219 KNLFDSSGK
+219 DR
-228 LQATALDEILT
+228 
-239 TAVTTAGTTINDPS
+239 
-253 TPIDPNIKG
+253 
-262 NINGNITTVSTEIN
+262 
-276 KIVQSG
+276 
-282 GKGEDLQAALNVA
+282 
-295 LQDPNSPAQAIKES
+295 
-309 LKTPIYADF
+309 
-318 TLAGYSLATL
+318 
-328 KTSSPTA
+328 
-335 PLALSYANLDTT
+335 
-347 LTVNFKLNNAKSE
+347 KS
-360 LTDTIKLGFKLN
+360 
-372 GSRGAAK
+372 
-379 ENLDVIISNIQVTFD
+379 VV
-394 TDGKILSAKVP
+394 
-405 VNTAINISTSLQ
+405 
-417 GVTKLQFTTQKEI
+417 
-430 PINVSNGIIPLS
+430 
-442 SIVSSSDALKTY
+442 
-454 YTQYINK
+454 
-461 LAVNDLVEASAYV
+461 
-474 LPITY
+474 
-479 TVDPALELQNGTISI
+479 
-494 DSTQFQGSTLTAHFK
+494 
-509 LN
+509 

>member
-1 MLLNKYIKY
+1 
-10 TFLATTITTLL
+10 
-21 TACAGSDGSNNSS
+21 
-34 TAPFTSKPIS
+34 
-44 GAAVDFYLANA
+44 
-55 TVKFDDCNGLTTTT
+55 
-69 DAQGKFSFDTTAD
+69 
-82 CNNSAIT
+82 
-89 ITGGTDIGTGLPFTG
+89 
-104 TLKIKKTDLQNI
+104 
-116 SNNDL
+116 
-121 VASPLTSL
+121 
-129 EYYLGSGDL
+129 
-138 QVVLNNLGLTTVT
+138 
-151 AANIKS
+151 
-157 FNPITDGSAKEMAV
+157 MAV

-205 IAFSTIGSALKTQG
+205 IAFSTIGSTLKTQG
-219 KNLFDSSGK
+219 KTLFDGSGK

-276 KIVQSG
+276 KIAQSG
-282 GKGEDLQAALNVA
+282 DGATLQAAL
-295 LQDPNSPAQAIKES
+295 QDTNNPAAQAALVTIKES

-318 TLAGYSLATL
+318 TLAGYSLAAL

-335 PLALSYANLDTT
+335 PLALSHANLSTA
-347 LTVNFKLNNAKSE
+347 LAVNFKLNNTKSE

-379 ENLDVIISNIQVTFD
+379 ENLDVIISNIQVTFK
-394 TDGKILSAKVP
+394 TDGTILSAKVP

-417 GVTKLQFTTQKEI
+417 GVSKLQFTTQKEI

-442 SIVSSSDALKTY
+442 SIISNNDTLKTY
-454 YTQYINK
+454 YTEYMKK

>member
-1 MLLNKYIKY
+1 MLLNKYIKH

-219 KNLFDSSGK
+219 KTLFDGSGK

-239 TAVTTAGTTINDPS
+239 AAVTTAGTTINDPS
-253 TPIDPNIKG
+253 IQIDPNIKG
-262 NINGNITTVSTEIN
+262 NINGNITQVSTAIN
-276 KIVQSG
+276 TIVQSG
-282 GKGEDLQAALNVA
+282 GKGEDLQTA
-295 LQDPNSPAQAIKES
+295 LQADANKTTLDGIKES

-318 TLAGYSLATL
+318 TLAGYSLAEL
-328 KTSSPTA
+328 KASTTA
-335 PLALSYANLDTT
+335 PLALSRSNLDTA
-347 LTVNFKLNNAKSE
+347 LAVNFKLNNTKSE
-360 LTDTIKLGFKLN
+360 LTDTIKLGFKLD

-379 ENLDVIISNIQVTFD
+379 ENLDVIIHNIQVTFK
-394 TDGKILSAKVP
+394 TDGTILSAKIP
-405 VNTAINISTSLQ
+405 SNTKVNIASTLKE
-417 GVTKLQFTTQKEI
+417 VTQLEFITQKDI
-430 PINVSNGIIPLS
+430 VINVSNGSIPLA
-442 SIVSSSDALKTY
+442 SIVSSSETLQKY
-454 YTQYINK
+454 YNLYIGK
-461 LAVNDLVEASAYV
+461 LAVNDLVQASAYV

-479 TVDPALELQNGTISI
+479 TVDPALGLQNDTINVNGI
-494 DSTQFQGSTLTAHFK
+494 QFQGSSLVAHFK

>member
-21 TACAGSDGSNNSS
+21 TACAGSDGSNNNS
-34 TAPFTSKPIS
+34 TTPFASKSIS
-44 GAAVDFYLANA
+44 GTAVDFYLANA

-69 DAQGKFSFDTTAD
+69 DAQGKFSFKTTAN

-116 SNNDL
+116 SNNDF

-157 FNPITDGSAKEMAV
+157 YNPVKDGSAKEMAV

-205 IAFSTIGSALKTQG
+205 IAFSTIASALKTQG
-219 KNLFDSSGK
+219 KNLFDGSGN

-239 TAVTTAGTTINDPS
+239 AAVTTAGTTINDPS

-276 KIVQSG
+276 KIAQSG
-282 GKGEDLQAALNVA
+282 GDGATLQAALNVA
-295 LQDPNSPAQAIKES
+295 LQDPNSPAQAIKDS

-318 TLAGYSLATL
+318 TLAGYSLAEL
-328 KTSSPTA
+328 KASTTA
-335 PLALSYANLDTT
+335 PLALSHANLATA
-347 LTVNFKLNNAKSE
+347 LTVNFKLNNTKSE
-360 LTDTIKLGFKLN
+360 LTDTIKLGFKLD

-379 ENLDVIISNIQVTFD
+379 ENLDVIIHNIQVTFK
-394 TDGKILSAKVP
+394 TDGTILSAKIP
-405 VNTAINISTSLQ
+405 SNTKVNIASSLKD
-417 GVTKLQFTTQKEI
+417 VTQLEFITQNDI
-430 PINVSNGIIPLS
+430 IINVSNGSIPLAS
-442 SIVSSSDALKTY
+442 VVSSSAKLQEY
-454 YTQYINK
+454 YNQYIGK
-461 LAVNDLVEASAYV
+461 LAVNDLVKASAYV

-479 TVDPALELQNGTISI
+479 TVDPALGLQNDTINVNGI
-494 DSTQFQGSTLTAHFK
+494 QFQGSSLVAHFK

>member
-34 TAPFTSKPIS
+34 TAPFASKSIS
-44 GAAVDFYLANA
+44 GTAVDFYLANA

-69 DAQGKFSFDTTAD
+69 GAQGQFSFKTTAD

-104 TLKIKKTDLQNI
+104 TLKIKKTDLQNL

-138 QVVLNNLGLTTVT
+138 QVVLNNLGLTTAT

-157 FNPITDGSAKEMAV
+157 YNPVKHGSAKEMAV

-219 KNLFDSSGK
+219 KTLFDSSGK

-276 KIVQSG
+276 KIAQSG
-282 GKGEDLQAALNVA
+282 DGATLQAAL
-295 LQDPNSPAQAIKES
+295 QDTNNPAAQAALVTIKES

-318 TLAGYSLATL
+318 TLAGYSLAAL

-335 PLALSYANLDTT
+335 PLALSYANLDTA
-347 LTVNFKLNNAKSE
+347 LTVNFKLNNTKSE

-372 GSRGAAK
+372 GSRGALK
-379 ENLDVIISNIQVTFD
+379 ENLDVIISNIQVTFK
-394 TDGKILSAKVP
+394 TDGTILSAKVP

-417 GVTKLQFTTQKEI
+417 GVSKLQFTTQKEI

-442 SIVSSSDALKTY
+442 SIVSNSDALKTY

-479 TVDPALELQNGTISI
+479 TVDC
-494 DSTQFQGSTLTAHFK
+494 
-509 LN
+509 